1 MVVRKRDHNRNGMCE
16 YGATDGTLEAAA
28 WESGMDNAIR
38 FDGAV
43 MLKTKATRMPGVWIR
58 ECGLERLSGTGMQTA
73 EEILQP
79 AEDTFRRTGLQ

>member
-1 MVVRKRDHNRNGMCE
+1 MCE

-43 MLKTKATRMPGVWIR
+43 MLKNEGYGMPGYGSG

-79 AEDTFRRTGLQ
+79 AEDTFRRTGLR